1 MPQKTSLLV
10 LLATAFVAA
19 ASAQDASVYDRVD
32 LSASA
37 GREVP
42 NDLVI
47 AIVYA
52 EVENN
57 DQARAANE
65 VNEAIRWAADQAR
78 SVSGVS
84 LETQQYTTRPVYAND
99 RRIVGWVA
107 RQSLRLES
115 SDAQALGRLIGDLQ
129 SRVAIQSLGSGLSPA
144 AREAAEESLIAEAL
158 SQFRRRA
165 ALIADELGREGYRLV
180 HINVGSAGGF
190 YPVQFDRPEMAR
202 TLSVAAPEIEAGNQ
216 TVTVSVNGTIELDTD
231 R

>member
-1 MPQKTSLLV
+1 MPRKASFLV
-10 LLATAFVAA
+10 LLATAFVTAG
-19 ASAQDASVYDRVD
+19 SAQEAPVYDRVD

-37 GREVP
+37 QREVP
-42 NDLVI
+42 NDLLI

-65 VNEAIRWAADQAR
+65 VNEAIRWAADRAR
-78 SVSGVS
+78 SVNGVS
-84 LETQQYTTRPVYAND
+84 LQTQQYTTRPVYAND

-115 SDAQALGRLIGDLQ
+115 GDAQLLGSLIGDLQ
-129 SRVAIQSLGSGLSPA
+129 SRVAIQSLSSSLSPA

-158 SQFRRRA
+158 AQFRQRA
-165 ALIADELGREGYRLV
+165 QLITDELGRDGYRLV
-180 HINVGSAGGF
+180 HINIGSAGGF
-190 YPVQFDRPEMAR
+190 FPVQYEAGMAR
-202 TLSVAAPEIEAGNQ
+202 TMAVAAPEIEAGNQ